1 MDTQEWNTGGV
12 SEVVGEMLMIGLVIL
27 LIAVFS
33 TTISSFLPTER
44 YPSVTIKLTNET
56 ANTITVWH
64 KGGDWVRASE
74 LRVIVTNATDHTTEI
89 VYRVDDNHHP
99 FILVPQKTT
108 FDLGS
113 NITIRWDS
121 GLDGNET
128 VKLATPR
135 AVIFS
140 GQLGKVQ
147 T

>member
-1 MDTQEWNTGGV
+1 MDTQESNTRGV
-12 SEVVGEMLMIGLVIL
+12 SEVVGEMLMIGLVII

-33 TTISSFLPTER
+33 TTLSSFLPTER
-44 YPSVTIKLTNET
+44 YPSVTIKVTNET

-64 KGGDWVRASE
+64 NGGDWVKATD
-74 LRVIVTNATDHTTEI
+74 LRVIVKNSTDHASETT
-89 VYRVDDNHHP
+89 YRLDDSNRP
-99 FILVPQKTT
+99 FVLVPQKTT

-113 NITIRWDS
+113 NITIIWDS

-140 GQLGKVQ
+140 GILGMGQ
-147 T
+147 Q